1 MEAPTVSDASAL
13 ESAWSVARRIC
24 EKELATEG
32 YAALGLEGVE
42 LLEAEARAA
51 GYPLIAELVASGS
64 LFQSG
69 DPENRALRPP
79 VLSPWSDRF
88 LSVETSCR
96 AAIAIELERL
106 LEKPDE
112 ARLARLARA
121 QERPAL
127 ASLLEEGLNLDAP
140 SAGGALGL

>member
-1 MEAPTVSDASAL
+1 METHPVSDGSAL

-24 EKELATEG
+24 ERELAPDG

-42 LLEAEARAA
+42 LLEAEARAS
-51 GYPLIAELVASGS
+51 GYPLVAELVASGA

-69 DPENRALRPP
+69 DPANRTLRPP
-79 VLSPWSDRF
+79 VLSPFGDRF

-106 LEKPDE
+106 LGNPDE
-112 ARLARLARA
+112 AKLAKLAHA

-127 ASLLEEGLNLDAP
+127 AALLEEGLNLETP
-140 SAGGALGL
+140 SAGDSLSL